1 MLWDK
6 NALDVAGDRLSGGTE
21 PLVDP
26 IMEEIKEHFGKS
38 DGQKSQRRK

>member
-1 MLWDK
+1 MWNK

-26 IMEEIKEHFGKS
+26 IMEALEREVGDPGGRKGK
-38 DGQKSQRRK
+38 RRK

>member
-1 MLWDK
+1 MWDK

-26 IMEEIKEHFGKS
+26 IMERIKEYFGEP
-38 DGQKSQRRK
+38 DGQKSKRRK